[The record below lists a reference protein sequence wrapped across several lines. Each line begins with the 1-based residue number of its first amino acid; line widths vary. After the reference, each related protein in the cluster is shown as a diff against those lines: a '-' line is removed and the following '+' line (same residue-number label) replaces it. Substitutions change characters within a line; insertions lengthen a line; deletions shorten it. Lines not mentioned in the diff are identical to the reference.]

1 MACPDCFLV
10 NEKSKQIRNC
20 RVNNEV
26 PPPSS
31 QAYIQKEHLWSI
43 AGCIFLLQSY
53 ITSLCVP
60 VCIYI
65 YIFKANTITHFACIL
80 LQPCSF
86 FLFNHRSKSSFS
98 VRMLSCFYLPWLSP
112 SPGRVY
118 TFVWKCIF
126 TSLRYILSSGIAGR
140 MVTQWLTFWGIAK
153 CLPCGCPTLQS
164 HQQCVKAPVTPHP
177 SDADHCRLPDH
188 CRSSPGDDLIV
199 ALIFI
204 FLMVRGVKY
213 VFKAVLGL

>member
-1 MACPDCFLV
+1 MISWL
-10 NEKSKQIRNC
+10 
-20 RVNNEV
+20 
-26 PPPSS
+26 
-31 QAYIQKEHLWSI
+31 
-43 AGCIFLLQSY
+43 CISLTILHNKFVY
-53 ITSLCVP
+53 LCVY
-60 VCIYI
+60 IYI
-65 YIFKANTITHFACIL
+65 YLRLTQSLIL
-80 LQPCSF
+80 HVFCSSLVLF

-177 SDADHCRLPDH
+177 SDADHWPSSWSLP
-188 CRSSPGDDLIV
+188 
-199 ALIFI
+199 F
-204 FLMVRGVKY
+204 
-213 VFKAVLGL
+213 